1 VSWTPRIPGLTKQQ
15 CWDLDGSNVWPPSL
29 ITITEEEHGA
39 TNEAP
44 RWDMYDPLDDW
55 RLKSRPISNE
65 CGSKDYLFFSTGA
78 TIDARP
84 SNDVSTREMFYVE
97 RRLQC
102 LDFQERLRATWSQV
116 LNLLPLARLPSQSD

>member
-65 CGSKDYLFFSTGA
+65 CGSKDYLFSLQVL
-78 TIDARP
+78 R
-84 SNDVSTREMFYVE
+84 STRGPQMM
-97 RRLQC
+97 
-102 LDFQERLRATWSQV
+102 S
-116 LNLLPLARLPSQSD
+116 LLEKCFT